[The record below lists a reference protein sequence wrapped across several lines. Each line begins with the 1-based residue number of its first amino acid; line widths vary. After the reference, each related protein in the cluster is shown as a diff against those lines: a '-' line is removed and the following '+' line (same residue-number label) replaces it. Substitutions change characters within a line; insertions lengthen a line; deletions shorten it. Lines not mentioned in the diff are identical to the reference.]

1 MLSRTIRIP
10 VFVFIILLAAHTLFL
25 PSPAAGRNTTTN
37 KSAKEQLFIAV
48 QKNDMGKVKLALK
61 NGANINAR
69 TETGQTVL
77 HLVQDAQLA
86 KFLIEKGAGVNARDY
101 DFDMTPIYFQKVEIA
116 KLLHKAGADVNA
128 RAKKGITPLMWY
140 TYSNYV
146 DGLTFLVANGAHVNI
161 VNTEGSTALDI
172 AERFGHRESAAYLR
186 SAGAKTAAELGKR
199 D

>member
-1 MLSRTIRIP
+1 MLSRAIRFSIL
-10 VFVFIILLAAHTLFL
+10 VLSILLAAHVLF
-25 PSPAAGRNTTTN
+25 PPPPAAGRNTTPN

-48 QKNDMGKVKLALK
+48 QKNDIAKVKLALK
-61 NGANINAR
+61 NGANINAK

-86 KFLIEKGAGVNARDY
+86 KFLIEKGADVNARDY
-101 DFDMTPIYFQKVEIA
+101 DFEMTPIYFQKVEIA
-116 KLLHKAGADVNA
+116 QLLRKAGAEVNA

-146 DGLTFLVANGAHVNI
+146 EGLKFLIANGAHVNI
-161 VNTEGSTALDI
+161 VNAEDSTALDI
-172 AERFGHRESAAYLR
+172 ADRFGHRESAAYLR
-186 SAGAKTAAELGKR
+186 SAGGKTGAELGKR